1 MKNKY
6 IMTELGTTNISEL
19 PMNPQMANKDSSN
32 TPTLLTKEIVS
43 EQHGSQRLE
52 DTNAMQVNTTL
63 GLGHED
69 NVKIENYGQHLNEQM
84 RNKKP
89 VEIDYSAKLSAAL
102 QEASNTGATNL
113 PPRDIPHDT
122 LPHQHDKQTTP
133 DFIPEQKD
141 DYIGNIL
148 DNEKIIYNNQI
159 KQNKIDNVEFIYEQ
173 IQMPLLIS
181 VIYFVF
187 QIPLFKRWLFK
198 LMPKLFKPDGNAN
211 IYGYIFNSILFGLT
225 YFIMTKSILYINNNL

>member
-19 PMNPQMANKDSSN
+19 PMNPQMANKDLAN
-32 TPTLLTKEIVS
+32 TPALLTKEINSPQNKESHTVPIN
-43 EQHGSQRLE
+43 
-52 DTNAMQVNTTL
+52 TNL
-63 GLGHED
+63 GLGNEQ
-69 NVKIENYGQHLNEQM
+69 NVKIENYGQHLNEQL

-89 VEIDYSAKLSAAL
+89 VEVDYSAKLSVAL
-102 QEASNTGATNL
+102 QEASITGATNL
-113 PPRDIPHDT
+113 QPRDIPHDT

-133 DFIPEQKD
+133 DYIPEQKD

-148 DNEKIIYNNQI
+148 DNEKIIYNNQL
-159 KQNKIDNVEFIYEQ
+159 KQNKTDNVEFVYEQ

-181 VIYFVF
+181 VIYFLF
-187 QIPLFKRWLFK
+187 QIPLFKKYTFM

-211 IYGYIFNSILFGLT
+211 IYGYIFNSILFGST
-225 YFIMTKSILYINNNL
+225 YFTMTKAISYINNNL